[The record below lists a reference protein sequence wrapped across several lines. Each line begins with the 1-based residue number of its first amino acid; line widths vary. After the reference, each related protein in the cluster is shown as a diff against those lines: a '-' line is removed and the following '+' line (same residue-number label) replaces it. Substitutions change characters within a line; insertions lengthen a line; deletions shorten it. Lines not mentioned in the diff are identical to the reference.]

1 MSFGDRIQALLDT
14 YANCIS
20 LLKAFGRSRQHDGA
34 ADSHQRRSRLRKS
47 LKSDRSLVERTYSL
61 KLSESGSRF
70 QKGDTRAVKALDRV
84 LKKLRSAIANLLRL
98 SSDKDGLDLD
108 YRSLMS
114 LSNGSR
120 TEAVKAIDSLSRRLA
135 DSSRSSLVTSS
146 STKAKAA
153 SRAFSSRHKP
163 EQSSNAGS
171 STPKLS
177 NQARQEQAARKH
189 SSASIKKT
197 DKRVKDPKRT
207 TDRRHKSFQS
217 PSLPPTRRSDA
228 KYKAKVPQVDSQ
240 GLSPKTPGLTTP
252 NRISTLSFSS
262 GSTKLGEIPPRK
274 WQSVKHHTAID
285 SNGDVYNVRPVF
297 PLRPYTVE
305 VKERKVFGWFGRRR
319 EA

>member
-20 LLKAFGRSRQHDGA
+20 LLKAFGRSRQDKGIG
-34 ADSHQRRSRLRKS
+34 DSHQRRSRLRKS
-47 LKSDRSLVERTYSL
+47 LKSDRSLVERTYSS

-114 LSNGSR
+114 LSSGSR

-135 DSSRSSLVTSS
+135 DSSRSSLITSS

-153 SRAFSSRHKP
+153 SRASSSRNKP
-163 EQSSNAGS
+163 EQSSNTGS
-171 STPKLS
+171 STSKVS
-177 NQARQEQAARKH
+177 SQARQEQAARKH
-189 SSASIKKT
+189 SAFVKET
-197 DKRVKDPKRT
+197 NKRVKDPKRT
-207 TDRRHKSFQS
+207 TERRHKTFQS
-217 PSLPPTRRSDA
+217 PSPSPTRPSDA
-228 KYKAKVPQVDSQ
+228 KSKAKVPQVDSP
-240 GLSPKTPGLTTP
+240 GLSPNTPGLTAP

-274 WQSVKHHTAID
+274 WQSVKHHTTID
-285 SNGDVYNVRPVF
+285 SNGNVYNVRPVF

-305 VKERKVFGWFGRRR
+305 VKERKLFGWLGRRR